1 MAGQLLGPG
10 GRAVVDW
17 HAVPF
22 VTVPI
27 VDLVAVTPR
36 SRLVSIDLRDH
47 TLEFQPGQAVMVGEH
62 GQHERRPYSIACS
75 PEQVAETGRVELL
88 IAVEN
93 NGGLGANLGPATPG
107 TLVDVEG
114 PVGVFTMPQVAPHGW
129 LLFVAGGTGIAP
141 LRSMLDHMLR
151 QQPGQRISLLY
162 SARRADEFAF
172 IEELQRH
179 ADAGTLELHQT
190 VTRDEGSSWSG
201 RRGRIG
207 RSHFEAVLHEPAGT
221 ICFVCGPEPLVIES
235 VTTLNALGVPEAQIR
250 TEQWGR

>member
-1 MAGQLLGPG
+1 MPL
-10 GRAVVDW
+10 
-17 HAVPF
+17 

-27 VDLVAVTPR
+27 IDVTAVTPR
-36 SRLVSIDLRDH
+36 SRLVGLDLRGH
-47 TLEFQPGQAVMVGEH
+47 ALAFQPGQAVMVGAH
-62 GQHERRPYSIACS
+62 GQDDRRPYSIACS
-75 PEQVAETGRVELL
+75 PEQAAETGRVDLL
-88 IAVEN
+88 IAVES

-107 TLVDVEG
+107 TLLDVEG
-114 PVGVFTMPQVAPHGW
+114 PVGVFTLPPVVPCGW

-151 QQPGQRISLLY
+151 QQPAQRISLLY

-172 IEELQRH
+172 IEELRRH

-190 VTRDEGSSWSG
+190 VTRDEDSSWSG

-221 ICFVCGPEPLVIES
+221 ICFVCGPEPLVTES
-235 VTTLNALGVPEAQIR
+235 VTTLKALGVPDDQIR
-250 TEQWGR
+250 TEQWGK